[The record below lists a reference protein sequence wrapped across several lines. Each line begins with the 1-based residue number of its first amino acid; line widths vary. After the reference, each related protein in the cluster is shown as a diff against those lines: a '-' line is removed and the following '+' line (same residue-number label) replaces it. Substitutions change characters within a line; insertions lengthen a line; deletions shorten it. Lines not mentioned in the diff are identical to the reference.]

1 MNGPESRCHFSL
13 CSGMELHHPIMSK
26 LWDIGGRTKIRRKY
40 MPLLISNFSYSAI
53 RPGDPNSRLYILSD
67 GITPVDFTSMCQF
80 ESIQGIVMISN
91 LQFNISGVQK

>member
-1 MNGPESRCHFSL
+1 
-13 CSGMELHHPIMSK
+13 
-26 LWDIGGRTKIRRKY
+26 

-67 GITPVDFTSMCQF
+67 GITPVDFTFMCQF
-80 ESIQGIVMISN
+80 ESIRGIVMISN